1 MCDVSQNPM
10 SSVRVLQLVAAIA
23 LLSFVGQRVTA
34 ELEHL
39 GWVGV
44 AHTDHHDSHRHVP
57 SGENDMPSEHSGHH
71 HHLVDIVLA
80 HEVVIIPQGLAIPA
94 NSFLKE
100 LIYEG
105 PFFAIDYPPQLS

>member
-1 MCDVSQNPM
+1 
-10 SSVRVLQLVAAIA
+10 
-23 LLSFVGQRVTA
+23 
-34 ELEHL
+34 
-39 GWVGV
+39 
-44 AHTDHHDSHRHVP
+44 
-57 SGENDMPSEHSGHH
+57 MPSEHSGHH